1 MGTEFD
7 ARERVTGPNR
17 EHQEQ
22 SQHSPGARTGDEVSA
37 PTERDRELSE
47 LVDDLE
53 ERVAAEHEAQEVPGN
68 AAERAHTAPTDT
80 GDDAPD

>member
-7 ARERVTGPNR
+7 DRADRPGPDH
-17 EHQEQ
+17 EHAP
-22 SQHSPGARTGDEVSA
+22 HPADDGSPDEA
-37 PTERDRELSE
+37 AGGPTERDRELSE

-53 ERVAAEHEAQEVPGN
+53 ERVAAEHEAQDVPGN
-68 AAERAHTAPTDT
+68 AAERAETTPTDT

>member
-7 ARERVTGPNR
+7 GRE
-17 EHQEQ
+17 
-22 SQHSPGARTGDEVSA
+22 ARTDPDQEHSHPAHESSTNETIA

-53 ERVAAEHEAQEVPGN
+53 ERVAAEHEAQDVPGN
-68 AAERAHTAPTDT
+68 AAERADTTPTDT

>member
-7 ARERVTGPNR
+7 DRA
-17 EHQEQ
+17 
-22 SQHSPGARTGDEVSA
+22 ARTNPDLEHSDHPADDGSTGQAET

-53 ERVAAEHEAQEVPGN
+53 ERVAAEHEAQDVPGN
-68 AAERAHTAPTDT
+68 AADRAHTTPTDT

>member
-1 MGTEFD
+1 MATEFD
-7 ARERVTGPNR
+7 DRAAQTNPDLEYSHHPADDGSTG
-17 EHQEQ
+17 Q
-22 SQHSPGARTGDEVSA
+22 AAT

-53 ERVAAEHEAQEVPGN
+53 ERVAAEHEAQDVPGN
-68 AAERAHTAPTDT
+68 AAERAHITPTDT

>member
-1 MGTEFD
+1 MTVGKDFD
-7 ARERVTGPNR
+7 DRDAVADQP
-17 EHQEQ
+17 
-22 SQHSPGARTGDEVSA
+22 

-53 ERVAAEHEAQEVPGN
+53 ELVAAEHEAQAVPGN
-68 AAERAHTAPTDT
+68 AAERAHTTPTDT